1 MAKATYENI
10 IKLCSGVKLYVQ
22 EHDFESPWLY
32 DVLWCFR
39 TLASS
44 ICSVSWRA
52 ALKIACERKRK
63 NACGKTWQN
72 VIPPTYRPP
81 TGIRNMTAGLWF
93 SVGQLRSLAPFFALH
108 YQNAWKRLWEHGKA
122 CMVFILSLLHIELA
136 IFFLWPK
143 VYHENS
149 KSAPVTSPSCNGWGF
164 CDIQNNQDRGINSL

>member
-93 SVGQLRSLAPFFALH
+93 SVGQLRSLAPVFRASLSERLEEVMRTRLGLH
-108 YQNAWKRLWEHGKA
+108 GLYPVAITHWTRYLFSVAESVPWKFEISA
-122 CMVFILSLLHIELA
+122 CDVTQLQWMR
-136 IFFLWPK
+136 FLWYP
-143 VYHENS
+143 E
-149 KSAPVTSPSCNGWGF
+149 
-164 CDIQNNQDRGINSL
+164 